1 MKKIILISLVCLI
14 NTNLIA
20 QTNVLDKVIAVVGKN
35 MIKQSELETTYLQ
48 QKESFGIIDEPFDI
62 KCEIFESLLINK
74 LMLHQSEIDSISIT
88 DEQINRE
95 MDNRINYMIRSSGS
109 KENLE
114 KQMNKSVSDIK
125 EYYKDVIKESLLIKE
140 INGKITS
147 NVKITPKEVADF
159 YNNIPKDSLPMVEQE
174 YEFSQIVITPK
185 ISKEEKDIIKDKLN
199 GYRERILKGD
209 KFTTL
214 AALYSEDEASAKKG
228 GELGFFSRGYMVSEF
243 ESVAFSLREGEVS
256 PVFETK
262 LGFHIIQMI
271 ERNGEQI
278 NCRHILL
285 QPKVSNQELMRT
297 KSKLDSI
304 LTLIKNKEISFQD
317 AIKTY
322 SDDPSKLTGGIIIN
336 PYTANARFPKDNI
349 NEMMEN
355 IDKVNFNNYNQ
366 SDIVGPVLY
375 RTESGSAYR
384 LININTKTL
393 QHKVNLKDDYDKV
406 YNSTLEA
413 AKTKAVIEWANNRIA
428 KTYHKIDK
436 DYIDCNF
443 KMNWL
448 KNN

>member
-147 NVKITPKEVADF
+147 NVKITPKEVAEF
-159 YNNIPKDSLPMVEQE
+159 YNNIPMDSLPMVEQE

-185 ISKEEKDIIKDKLN
+185 ISKEEKEIIKDKLN

-228 GELGFFSRGYMVSEF
+228 GELGFFSRGYMVSE
-243 ESVAFSLREGEVS
+243 
-256 PVFETK
+256 
-262 LGFHIIQMI
+262 
-271 ERNGEQI
+271 
-278 NCRHILL
+278 
-285 QPKVSNQELMRT
+285 
-297 KSKLDSI
+297 
-304 LTLIKNKEISFQD
+304 
-317 AIKTY
+317 
-322 SDDPSKLTGGIIIN
+322 
-336 PYTANARFPKDNI
+336 
-349 NEMMEN
+349 
-355 IDKVNFNNYNQ
+355 
-366 SDIVGPVLY
+366 
-375 RTESGSAYR
+375 
-384 LININTKTL
+384 
-393 QHKVNLKDDYDKV
+393 
-406 YNSTLEA
+406 
-413 AKTKAVIEWANNRIA
+413 
-428 KTYHKIDK
+428 
-436 DYIDCNF
+436 
-443 KMNWL
+443 
-448 KNN
+448 